1 MWLTPWSV
9 TPALSIDEALYCP
22 SWQRKHVYRVW
33 LQYYKAGQRRVAME
47 LRDNKLK
54 TGTGTFFSKLSSF
67 PELLLPN
74 IATFATIPRQ
84 APFNFQLSVASC
96 LIYHLRAFLSIS
108 QLRMGFSLSGGKFI
122 HILQSVLHSSLLHS
136 LPLNLCI
143 YLYNSVALLASDV
156 YFPIYL

>member
-1 MWLTPWSV
+1 MLLQHS
-9 TPALSIDEALYCP
+9 LSTKLYIVPVGKGNMFTGFGFSITKRGKEGWIWNWETINWKLVQGPSFPSCP
-22 SWQRKHVYRVW
+22 LSQ
-33 LQYYKAGQRRVAME
+33 
-47 LRDNKLK
+47 
-54 TGTGTFFSKLSSF
+54 SSSF
-67 PELLLPN
+67 PILPHL
-74 IATFATIPRQ
+74 
-84 APFNFQLSVASC
+84 QLYLVKPLSVASCQLPVASC